1 MRNCAACESSK
12 KQQWHGVYSFKC
24 PECAARYL
32 AAAWPK
38 GKATKAHRLVYTRH
52 RQVVQEAISKG
63 WLNVDMESIEARAK
77 EMVNE

>member
-1 MRNCAACESSK
+1 MTCQPCALSK
-12 KQQWHGVYSFKC
+12 QHAWHGVYSFHC

-38 GKATKAHRLVYTRH
+38 GKPTKAHRLAYTRH
-52 RQVVQEAISKG
+52 RQAVQDAIDKG
-63 WLNVDMESIEARAK
+63 WLLASMESIEARAK

>member
-1 MRNCAACESSK
+1 MTCPPCESSK
-12 KQQWHGVYSFKC
+12 PHALHGVYSFKC

-32 AAAWPK
+32 AAAWPN

-52 RQVVQEAISKG
+52 RQAVQEAISKG
-63 WLNVDMESIEARAK
+63 WLNVDMESIESRAK